1 MMSRMAEMNFDSVKV
16 VATDIDGT
24 IMPEAG
30 LELDASYVEIIPE
43 LRAAGYRV
51 IIASGRQMESIERL
65 FEPVL
70 DEIDIV
76 ANGGLCLKG
85 AQGWE
90 MLESVPRAWVEEMER
105 DMEQL
110 PDVEGLF
117 CGLGMSYA
125 QHPQSEMCCFLRD
138 AYRINLYPLEG
149 VGCLP
154 DVPLGKIS
162 LYSRDGVEARS
173 RSFIEK
179 WSSRLS
185 LTVAGEYWIDCTMQG
200 INKAQAIQGL
210 LTQYGLRPEQ
220 LMASGDQMNDYEM
233 LRMAGLSLAVSNA
246 DARLRAVATHCP
258 ENADFLAVARAWRSL
273 LESR

>member
-1 MMSRMAEMNFDSVKV
+1 MNVDPIKV

-30 LELDASYVEIIPE
+30 LALDASYFKIIAD

-85 AQGWE
+85 VQGWE
-90 MLESVPRAWVEEMER
+90 MLESVPRSWVEEVER
-105 DMEQL
+105 DIEQL
-110 PDVEGLF
+110 TDVEGLF
-117 CGLGMSYA
+117 CGLGVSYA

-138 AYRINLYPLEG
+138 AYKINLYPLEG

-200 INKAQAIQGL
+200 INKAQAIQRL
-210 LTQYGLRPEQ
+210 LDQYGLRPEQ

-246 DARLRAVATHCP
+246 DERLKTVATHYP
-258 ENADFLAVARAWRSL
+258 DNADFLAVARAWRGL
-273 LESR
+273 LEARPTC